1 MTESAEIHKAASEP
15 INLLSNGRLKREESP
30 PEAFDGERSPE
41 SRGCARLLPVFLR
54 IEGRRCLLAGAGKV
68 ALGKI
73 GVLLKAGLELRVVAP
88 EALPEI
94 RQLASDGKLE
104 WVRRSFAPADLD
116 GHALAVAATNSPE
129 VNAAVHQGA
138 AERKI
143 LLNCVDDA
151 PNCDFFFGSVV
162 SRGALQVA
170 ISTGGASPAFAQRL
184 RREIDERLPAELGP
198 WLDNLGQL
206 RREILATQPAGEE
219 RRRLLLELAQRPIRA
234 SEDCP
239 SRLLD
244 SGSPDAFSSLAP
256 ERPDQEQPDPSWL
269 DEEQLDEEQDE
280 EQEAASTSCEEED
293 SSAFREPLPPEFGEE
308 YIQENFSASPE
319 TVHLVGAGP
328 GDPELLTVKAL
339 RLIQT
344 ADVLLH
350 DDLVPQAILDLAS
363 PSAEVL
369 NVGKRCGSKGITQNQ
384 INTLMIEHARQGR
397 TVVRLKG
404 GDPLL
409 FGRAAEELD
418 ALAAAGIPFQ
428 IVPGITAAFAAAA
441 ALGCPLT
448 DRNCASSVVLTTGHR
463 AAEHFRQAQPQ
474 DLPLVR
480 LGASTLAVYMPG
492 RELRLLAQKWIEQ
505 GLPPELPCA
514 VVSRAA
520 LPGQQTQCTTLA
532 TLGDIEPTAAPSL
545 LIAGWAVRQIFG
557 PGKRAS
563 EL

>member
-1 MTESAEIHKAASEP
+1 MTESAEIHKTASEQ
-15 INLLSNGRLKREESP
+15 INVQSAERLKREKNP
-30 PEAFDGERSPE
+30 PEAFDGDRSPDSE
-41 SRGCARLLPVFLR
+41 VCARLLPVFLKLDD
-54 IEGRRCLLAGAGKV
+54 RRCLLVGAGKV

-94 RQLASDGKLE
+94 RQLAGEGRLE
-104 WVRRSFAPADLD
+104 WVRRPFVPADLD
-116 GHALAVAATNSPE
+116 GNALAVAATNSPE
-129 VNAAVHQGA
+129 VNAAVHRGA
-138 AERKI
+138 IERNI
-143 LLNCVDDA
+143 LLNCVDDT

-206 RREILATQPAGEE
+206 RREILATHPAGEE
-219 RRRLLLELAQRPIRA
+219 RRLLLQELAQRPVRA

-239 SRLLD
+239 SRQSD
-244 SGSPDAFSSLAP
+244 SGSL
-256 ERPDQEQPDPSWL
+256 EQEQPDPSCL
-269 DEEQLDEEQDE
+269 DEEQQDEEQDE
-280 EQEAASTSCEEED
+280 ELDAGFTSGEEED
-293 SSAFREPLPPEFGEE
+293 SSAYAEPLPPEVHEE
-308 YIQENFSASPE
+308 YHREDFSASPE

-363 PSAEVL
+363 PSAEIL
-369 NVGKRCGSKGITQNQ
+369 NVGKRCGSKSITQSE
-384 INTLMIEHARQGR
+384 INTLMIEHARLGR

-409 FGRAAEELD
+409 FGRAAEELA
-418 ALAAAGIPFQ
+418 ALAAARVPFQ
-428 IVPGITAAFAAAA
+428 VVPGITAAFAAAA
-441 ALGCPLT
+441 ALGCSLT
-448 DRNCASSVVLTTGHR
+448 DRRSASSVVLTTGHR
-463 AAEHFRQAQPQ
+463 APEHFRQTQPHSLG
-474 DLPLVR
+474 DLPLAQ
-480 LGASTLAVYMPG
+480 LGDSTLVVYMPG
-492 RELRLLAQKWIEQ
+492 RDLRLLAQKWIAQ

-532 TLGDIEPTAAPSL
+532 ALSDAEPTAAPSL
-545 LIAGWAVRQIFG
+545 LIAGWAMQRAFN
-557 PGKRAS
+557 PGQKAS
-563 EL
+563 EQ